1 MEMRA
6 INEISGLIVDAAFR
20 LHVAVGPGLFESV
33 HETLLDHE
41 LKKLRL
47 KVERQA
53 AVPLEYEGLRFEEAF
68 RADMIVDERII
79 VEVKSVADIHPVHKK
94 QLLTYLKLT
103 GLTLGLLINF
113 GADRIKDGI
122 FRIANRLEQD

>member
-6 INEISGLIVDAAFR
+6 LNEISGLIVDAAFR

-33 HETLLDHE
+33 YETLLEHE
-41 LKKLRL
+41 LNKLRL
-47 KVERQA
+47 KVERQVV
-53 AVPLEYEGLRFEEAF
+53 VPLEYEGLRFEEAF
-68 RADMIVDERII
+68 RADLIVDERII

-103 GLTLGLLINF
+103 GLNLGLLINF

-122 FRIANRLEQD
+122 FRVANQLEED

>member
-6 INEISGLIVDAAFR
+6 INEVSGLIVDAAFR

-33 HETLLDHE
+33 YEALLDHE

-47 KVERQA
+47 KVERQV
-53 AVPLEYEGLRFEEAF
+53 AVSLEYEGLRFEEAF
-68 RADMIVDERII
+68 RADMIVDGRII
-79 VEVKSVADIHPVHKK
+79 VEVNSVADIHPVHKK

-122 FRIANRLEQD
+122 FCVANQLKEN